1 MREGTLRNLA
11 KRLLYALISIVG
23 VAALVFALLH
33 VVPGNPVAA
42 LLGDRADPE
51 KVERVSKALGLDQPL
66 YVQFGNYLLGALHGD
81 FGQSYTLGKPVSELM
96 GAAFMNTLWL
106 ALAAALC
113 TAWATEVSKSLVPT
127 WPEAE

>member
-81 FGQSYTLGKPVSELM
+81 FGESYTLGKPVS
-96 GAAFMNTLWL
+96 
-106 ALAAALC
+106 
-113 TAWATEVSKSLVPT
+113 
-127 WPEAE
+127 